1 MRKFLILLSFIF
13 FTLSSTFAQSQPYVL
28 LVSFDGFRWD
38 YLNRGLTPNL
48 NRLAQN
54 GVKALSLKPVF
65 PSKTFPNHISIIT
78 GMYAENHGIIANH
91 FENPFTGEVY
101 KVARNSKSVLESK
114 WYLGEAFWT
123 TARRN
128 GIVTA
133 SYFWPGSELEIEY
146 RRPNYFQ
153 HYEHN
158 RPYKTR
164 IDGVMDWLQL
174 PYKKRPH
181 FITLYFHETDSYGHG
196 YGPNSP
202 EVNNAIKLLDSL
214 TGYLTTRLQEI
225 GMRDSVNIIFVS
237 DHGMTGISPG
247 KTINIENILKGFQYK
262 MGGEK
267 PFVMIEPENEKDLD
281 LIYNVLKKHENHY
294 TVYKK
299 KDLPEY
305 FHYSKHPFI
314 SSIIVIADLGWS
326 LVNNKWLER
335 FKRNKSKGNH
345 GYPNYEMD
353 MHGIFIANGPAFK
366 KSLRTGTIQNID
378 IYPLLCKIFNIE
390 PRSNIDGKL
399 ERIGFI
405 LK

>member
-1 MRKFLILLSFIF
+1 MRKFLILLSIIF
-13 FTLSSTFAQSQPYVL
+13 YTLSLTYAQSQPYVL

-366 KSLRTGTIQNID
+366 NSLRTGTIQNID